1 MTATARWGGRQIF
14 ERSKPGRTA
23 SSPPAGAA
31 GAPVVQAVGW
41 SIGVVLLGG
50 VLAVFTTGAVP
61 AATVLQQANGEAVPV
76 EQVAPEAS
84 GGPLALNG
92 EAGPQ
97 APSTASAGPAAGSTA
112 SSAPPTSSKAAAK
125 AKGPATAKPAPATT
139 AKAAPAAAAARPQPA
154 PGSYALRIS
163 GTSSVGGKAT
173 AVPTSGSLMVES
185 RGADQV
191 HRTVGVPG
199 GLVLVQRANAAGAD
213 LVSFSLTAGSR
224 TLSFS
229 PPSPVAF
236 IRTAPGSWTWSA
248 RSTDGTVSLSQTANV
263 SSSGP
268 VNVGGTQ
275 VPAVTVQRVFTVS
288 GAVQGTVRL
297 TSTVSLVDR
306 LPLIQH
312 QVINVTGTALN
323 GLVSTSVVSDSTA
336 TLTSTSPR

>member
-1 MTATARWGGRQIF
+1 MTGTARWDGRQIF
-14 ERSKPGRTA
+14 ERFKPGRTA
-23 SSPPAGAA
+23 SSGAD

-76 EQVAPEAS
+76 EQAAPEVP
-84 GGPLALNG
+84 GGPVALNG
-92 EAGPQ
+92 EAPQ
-97 APSTASAGPAAGSTA
+97 ALPTASSGPAAAST
-112 SSAPPTSSKAAAK
+112 SSSVPPTSAKAAK
-125 AKGPATAKPAPATT
+125 AKAATTAKPAPATT
-139 AKAAPAAAAARPQPA
+139 AKAAPAVAAARLQPA

-173 AVPTSGSLMVES
+173 AVPTSGSLLVES
-185 RGADQV
+185 RGGDQL

-199 GLVLVQRANAAGAD
+199 GLVLVQRANAAGTD
-213 LVSFSLTAGSR
+213 LVSFSLSAGSK
-224 TLSFS
+224 TLSFA

-236 IRTAPGSWTWSA
+236 IRTAPGSWSWSA
-248 RSTDGTVSLSQTANV
+248 RSTDGTVSVSQTANV
-263 SSSGP
+263 SGSGP
-268 VNVGGTQ
+268 VNVGGAQ

-312 QVINVTGTALN
+312 QVINVTAAALN
-323 GLVSTSVVSDSTA
+323 GMVSTSVVSDSTA